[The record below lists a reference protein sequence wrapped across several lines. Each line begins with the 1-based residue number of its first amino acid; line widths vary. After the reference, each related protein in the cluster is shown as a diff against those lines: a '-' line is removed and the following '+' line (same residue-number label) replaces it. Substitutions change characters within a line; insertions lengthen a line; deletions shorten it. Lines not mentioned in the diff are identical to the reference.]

1 MLTILLLCLFILGV
15 DDQRC
20 LELTMEGKIIR
31 PQMISTGRRWIA
43 FGGKHLYYPNS
54 LSTFRLLKLSGD
66 IELNPGPSRPP
77 TGRNQRWKYPC
88 GECLK
93 PVKNNQNGVLCASC
107 SQWFHVKCIGMS
119 LSMFNSFY
127 LVHTEEEWTCTA
139 CALPSLSDSF
149 FENVDPAIGF
159 GDLSTSIDHDINV
172 PLVTF
177 LAEEN
182 IRHNNTEMVI
192 HFNCRSL
199 LPKVDELHAVF
210 ESSKPL
216 FIATTETWLNNS
228 ITNME

>member
-66 IELNPGPSRPP
+66 IEINPGPSRPP

-93 PVKNNQNGVLCASC
+93 PVKNNQNGVLCGSC
-107 SQWFHVKCIGMS
+107 SQWFHVKCKLFLSGSYGRRMDLYGMCFAK
-119 LSMFNSFY
+119 L
-127 LVHTEEEWTCTA
+127 
-139 CALPSLSDSF
+139 
-149 FENVDPAIGF
+149 IGF
-159 GDLSTSIDHDINV
+159 
-172 PLVTF
+172 
-177 LAEEN
+177 
-182 IRHNNTEMVI
+182 
-192 HFNCRSL
+192 L
-199 LPKVDELHAVF
+199 LREC
-210 ESSKPL
+210 
-216 FIATTETWLNNS
+216 
-228 ITNME
+228 